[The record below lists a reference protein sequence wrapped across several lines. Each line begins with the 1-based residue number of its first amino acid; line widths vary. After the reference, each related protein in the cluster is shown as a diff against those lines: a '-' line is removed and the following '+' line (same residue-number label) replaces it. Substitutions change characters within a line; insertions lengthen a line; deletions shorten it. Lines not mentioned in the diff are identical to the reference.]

1 LPAEEEKAE
10 KYSPLQNVKK
20 TMHFS
25 VTTSEAKKIN
35 TEGSFKQV
43 ASISIK
49 FIENKDFRYSVVVS
63 KKQGG
68 AAERNRI
75 KRIIREMLRTG
86 KKHYP
91 SGLYLIYYNGKC
103 ADFDRDGTAN
113 DIKNVMK
120 KILPANHVNNTN
132 EKQE

>member
-1 LPAEEEKAE
+1 
-10 KYSPLQNVKK
+10 
-20 TMHFS
+20 MHFS

-35 TEGSFKQV
+35 TEGSFIRA
-43 ASISIK
+43 ASISVK
-49 FIENKDFRYSVVVS
+49 YIENSDFRYTVVIS

-86 KKHYP
+86 KEKYP

-103 ADFDRDGTAN
+103 ADFNRAGTTK
-113 DIKNVMK
+113 DIENIMK
-120 KILPANHVNNTN
+120 KILHANHANNTN
-132 EKQE
+132 EKRK